1 MKMFK
6 RTLAMLL
13 CLVMALGLMAMGVSA
28 ADATTIDANAKGSIT
43 ITKYESDTEND
54 PSDGT
59 NVDPDIP
66 DDAEL
71 LEDVTFTLFQVMN
84 SADTI
89 AYYNGTSTNTVDV
102 STYVENGEL
111 KSGVTAIT
119 TTTAKTDENGEAT
132 FSDLPVGMYVVKETA
147 YPDKVTK
154 ASDPFLVSI
163 PMTNP
168 ENNAWMYD
176 VYAYPKNST
185 SEGTVTLHK
194 EDIAGNNLQG
204 VVFKLEKQSG
214 NTWNVEGSN
223 RTTNSSGDIPY
234 TNLSWGTY
242 RLTEVSAP
250 DGYIVDDRPI
260 TFTIEKDGDI
270 TCTDT
275 RITTVSTETDP
286 SGLTITLKNE
296 DPGHTKTAT
305 TDVTNAGVGSTV
317 SYELTADIPLLIA
330 DMKTFTLTD
339 APDNL
344 VVDTSTIV
352 VKVDGTDLTT
362 GYSATE
368 NGNGFIL
375 AFTPADLAAYA
386 GKDVVITYDA
396 TVLEGAATA
405 GVAANTVT
413 FKYSDKIT
421 TDSTH
426 EENQVEK
433 VYNFTIDITKYKDSV
448 AEGNKIGGVEFELYS
463 DSALTQKITVSGSNG
478 VYTVNPT
485 GNATLTTASDGG
497 LTVKGLDAGTYYL
510 KETKTIEGYNLLSGA
525 VEINLNVS
533 VTENA
538 DGSVTYK
545 VGNVALADNSVDQ
558 NIVNK
563 AGFTLPKTGGLGTLM
578 FILIGGVL
586 MAGGV
591 VLLTS
596 TGKKRAQ

>member
-13 CLVMALGLMAMGVSA
+13 CLVMAVGLMAMGVSA
-28 ADATTIDANAKGSIT
+28 ADATTINATAKGSIT
-43 ITKYESDTEND
+43 ITKYESDEEKDASN
-54 PSDGT
+54 GT

-66 DDAEL
+66 EGAKPLDG
-71 LEDVTFTLFQVMN
+71 VTFKLYQVKN
-84 SADTI
+84 ATELV
-89 AYYNGTSTNTVDV
+89 AYYNGSNDATWTVDTFV
-102 STYVENGEL
+102 TDGAIN
-111 KSGVTAIT
+111 SGYSEHASKETG
-119 TTTAKTDENGEAT
+119 TDGVVT
-132 FSDLPVGMYVVKETA
+132 FSDLPVGLYVVIETA

-168 ENNAWMYD
+168 ENGGWMYD

-194 EDIAGNNLQG
+194 EDTTGNSLQG
-204 VVFKLEKQSG
+204 VEFMLEKQND
-214 NTWNVEGSN
+214 NTWAAEGN
-223 RTTNSSGDIPY
+223 NQTTNASGDIQY

-250 DGYIVDDRPI
+250 EGYIVDDRPI
-260 TFTIEKDGDI
+260 TFTIGQDGEI

-275 RITTVSTETDP
+275 RTTTVSTETDA

-305 TDVTNAGVGSTV
+305 TDVTKAGVGSTV
-317 SYELTADIPLLIA
+317 SYELTADIPLLIK

-339 APDNL
+339 APDYL
-344 VVDTSTIV
+344 KVDTSTIV
-352 VKVDGTDLTT
+352 VEADGTTLTS
-362 GYSATE
+362 GYTVTNS
-368 NGNGFIL
+368 GNGFVL
-375 AFTPADLAAYA
+375 SFTPADLASYA

-396 TVLEGAATA
+396 TVLEGAATT
-405 GVAANTVT
+405 GVAENTVT

-426 EENQVEK
+426 EEDQEEK
-433 VYNFTIDITKYKDSV
+433 VYNFTIDITKYKDSI
-448 AEGNKIGGVEFELYS
+448 ADANKIGGVEFELYS
-463 DSALTQKITVSGSNG
+463 DATLTEKITVSGSNG
-478 VYTVNPT
+478 VYTVDPD
-485 GNATLTTASDGG
+485 GKATLTTASNGG

-586 MAGGV
+586 MAGGI

-596 TGKKRAQ
+596 NSKKRAQ